1 MNRRIAAVASFL
13 LLTAVFAPPRQAA
26 AQIDLGGA
34 ARVSFSGSLTEEAGA
49 PNVRLLAG
57 LTYLTEGG
65 AEFGFD
71 VTSNFEGGRDFGGG
85 VQQGSSQS
93 GFFFLRGGYN
103 FIGESLTVPFVS
115 GGIGFNLANMG
126 EIGFTDPGFD
136 DFELGGGAG
145 ASSVYEVGGGVKRF
159 LNEQASFDVMGNYR
173 GMLEGSGSGSL
184 SVQFGMS
191 IYFGN

>member
-1 MNRRIAAVASFL
+1 MNRRLAAVASFV
-13 LLTAVFAPPRQAA
+13 LLTAAFASPRQAA

-34 ARVSFSGSLTEEAGA
+34 ARVSFNGSLTEEAGA
-49 PNVRLLAG
+49 PSVTLLAG

-71 VTSNFEGGRDFGGG
+71 VTNDFEGGREIGG
-85 VQQGSSQS
+85 VKQESSQS

-115 GGIGFNLANMG
+115 GGIGFNLANTG

-136 DFELGGGAG
+136 DFELGGGTS
-145 ASSVYEVGGGVKRF
+145 ASTVYELGGGIKRF
-159 LNEQASFDVMGNYR
+159 LNERASFDVMGNYR
-173 GMLEGSGSGSL
+173 DALEGTGSGSL

-191 IYFGN
+191 LYFGN